1 MNPERNH
8 DPRGIAC
15 PLLFEC
21 DKDGRVVWMS
31 QEARAAVGE
40 TSLTHAVVDSLRRG
54 GSFRVWPA
62 YVMRD
67 MLLFAVQAE
76 YAAPSVPSG
85 LGDRLLN
92 HYFRLEKAERRL
104 SALRLERAPRRTP
117 TLQQIELERRRLGRE
132 LHTGVGQLLAA
143 IRTQLEVI
151 AAQMANPVEAV
162 QRALDR
168 IGSLSGEALE
178 EVRGISRRL
187 YPPDWQRLT
196 LQEALRHLWESAGI
210 PQHFEAHLELDALP
224 REPDHSAKVLLY
236 RAAQE
241 ALSNIARHSQA
252 SSVSMK
258 LTALGGNVL
267 LTVHDNGRGFDS
279 EHPCEGLGLRSI
291 RDAAAEL
298 MAEFWVE
305 TAPGSTTLSL
315 SAPLELSKEPGC
327 PTRLKSNASQ

>member
-1 MNPERNH
+1 MKPERNH
-8 DPRGIAC
+8 DPGGIAC

-21 DKDGRVVWMS
+21 DREGRVVWMS
-31 QEARAAVGE
+31 QEARATVGE
-40 TSLTHAVVDSLRRG
+40 TSPMCAVVDSLRHG

-67 MLLFAVQAE
+67 VLLFAVQAE
-76 YAAPSVPSG
+76 YAGASVPSG
-85 LGDRLLN
+85 LGDRLLS

-104 SALRLERAPRRTP
+104 SALRRQRAPPRTP

-162 QRALDR
+162 QKALDR

-178 EVRGISRRL
+178 EVRSISRRL

-224 REPDHSAKVLLY
+224 REPDHSVKVLLY

-258 LTALGGNVL
+258 LTAPGVSVL
-267 LTVHDNGRGFDS
+267 LTVHDNGRGFDI

-291 RDAAAEL
+291 RDAAGEL
-298 MAEFWVE
+298 MAEFRVE
-305 TAPGSTTLSL
+305 TAPGSTTLSIF
-315 SAPLELSKEPGC
+315 APLELSKEPGC
-327 PTRLKSNASQ
+327 PI